1 MGFSIEGSRIAGKL
15 ISNIRGRIV
24 MDSEIM
30 PEIIPMWISGKLHH
44 ASSLG
49 SPKS

>member
-1 MGFSIEGSRIAGKL
+1 MDISIEGSRTAEKL
-15 ISNIRGRIV
+15 IPYIRGRII